1 MNEIEISKNRKIIYE
16 VNENGC
22 WNVISQKKDA
32 DGYPRLKR
40 NGKKISV
47 HRYVYVN
54 MHGDFPPNIVIR
66 HKCDNRSCCNP
77 DHLIHGTVKDNMQ
90 DMIERGR
97 TKRNTQKK
105 LSESQVKFI
114 RKNNQLSIHELSRI
128 FNVSRQTIKKAR
140 IGETYKYIN

>member
-1 MNEIEISKNRKIIYE
+1 MNEIVISKNRKIIYE